1 MHIVQ
6 NIARIVNAVP
16 VAHYSRV
23 TVNVEIFILLFVCFC
38 SGPATDDKHCF
49 DCIFLQLVLSTS
61 WVLVALTKY
70 QKAFDNVQN
79 RKKSESG
86 LGLTQLKIRKCNE
99 ATTQNKCNEAI
110 LWPQPANASKYRK
123 SESGLGLTQLKV
135 RKCNEAKLHK

>member
-1 MHIVQ
+1 M
-6 NIARIVNAVP
+6 AL
-16 VAHYSRV
+16 Y
-23 TVNVEIFILLFVCFC
+23 F
-38 SGPATDDKHCF
+38 
-49 DCIFLQLVLSTS
+49 QLVLSTS

-86 LGLTQLKIRKCNE
+86 LGLTQLKIRKRNE